1 MELEF
6 FNVEESALLY
16 LYYQDS
22 REELISALKQAKN
35 YVDTSEQ
42 DLKVLF
48 VRVIA
53 RLEALSDEDF
63 EKVKGEIVGL

>member
-6 FNVEESALLY
+6 FNAEESALLY
-16 LYYQDS
+16 LYYQES
-22 REELISALKQAKN
+22 RVQLISALEQAKN

-53 RLEALSDEDF
+53 RLEALSDDDF
-63 EKVKGEIVGL
+63 EKVKGEIVGF